1 MILIRIKK
9 SWGCPA
15 VKKGE
20 EKMDRKRSSKGF
32 ALLAL
37 LSCLVMVIV
46 FNFAGAA
53 SAQRKL
59 KVGILHIG
67 SIADAGYNQAHAE
80 GVQIMKKNLPNVELI
95 EVENVPE
102 GADAERVMEN
112 MIRQG
117 AQLVIPASFGYLDP
131 ALKVAK
137 KYPDVKFEH
146 PGGYK
151 LAINL
156 GTYWASTPEAFY
168 LMGIAAAKTTKTNK
182 LGYVVA
188 LPISFFL
195 ANVNAFHLGAQS
207 VNPKV
212 ETRVVFTGTFMDPGK
227 EATAANA
234 LLDQSVDVLGVIV
247 DSPITVVQAAEKR
260 GAFSVGY
267 HYIGVQKFAPKGW
280 ISGVA
285 FTWGELYT
293 RFAKQVMDGTWK
305 SEALLGDLSSD
316 YLTIAPFGPAVPP
329 DAVKLVNT
337 KKQEFIGGKLNV
349 FQGPIKDNRGVERV
363 KAGEAFPTA
372 ALGKMDWLV
381 EGVVGQP
388 K

>member
-1 MILIRIKK
+1 LGLEKK
-9 SWGCPA
+9 ALEYPA
-15 VKKGE
+15 IKKGE
-20 EKMDRKRSSKGF
+20 EKMNIRRSSNGF
-32 ALLAL
+32 AFLVLLTGL
-37 LSCLVMVIV
+37 IMVIV
-46 FNFAGAA
+46 FNLTGTS
-53 SAQRKL
+53 SAQPKL

-80 GVQIMKKNLPNVELI
+80 GAQIMKKNLPNVELI

-131 ALKVAK
+131 ALRVAK
-137 KYPDVKFEH
+137 KYPDVKFVH

-151 LAINL
+151 LAPNL

-168 LMGIAAAKTTKTNK
+168 LMGIAAGKTTKTNK

-212 ETRVVFTGTFMDPGK
+212 ETRVVFTGTFLDPGK

-234 LLDQSVDVLGVIV
+234 LLDQGVDVVGVIV

-280 ISGVA
+280 ISGIA

-316 YLTIAPFGPAVPP
+316 YLTIAPFGPGVPSAAVE
-329 DAVKLVNT
+329 LVNA
-337 KKQEFIGGKLNV
+337 KKKEFISGKLNV
-349 FQGPIKDNRGVERV
+349 FQGPIKDNKGVERV
-363 KAGEAFPTA
+363 KAGEAFPIA

-381 EGVVGQP
+381 EGVMGQA

>member
-1 MILIRIKK
+1 MNKKGSNIGLRFLAFSISFILIVVF
-9 SWGCPA
+9 S
-15 VKKGE
+15 
-20 EKMDRKRSSKGF
+20 
-32 ALLAL
+32 LA
-37 LSCLVMVIV
+37 
-46 FNFAGAA
+46 GTTY
-53 SAQRKL
+53 AQPKL

-80 GVQIMKKNLPNVELI
+80 GVQVMKKNLPSVEVI

-102 GADAERVMEN
+102 SADSERVMEN
-112 MIRQG
+112 MINQG
-117 AQLVIPASFGYLDP
+117 AKLIIPASFGYLDP
-131 ALKVAK
+131 ALRVAK

-151 LAINL
+151 LAPNL
-156 GTYWASTPEAFY
+156 GTYWADTAEAFY
-168 LMGIAAAKTTKTNK
+168 LMGIAAGKTTKTNK

-195 ANVNAFHLGAQS
+195 ANVNAFQLGAQS
-207 VNPKV
+207 VNPKA
-212 ETRVVFTGTFMDPGK
+212 ETRVVFTGTFTDPGK

-234 LLDQSVDVLGVIV
+234 LLDQGVDVLGVIV
-247 DSPITVVQAAEKR
+247 DSPITVVQAAEKH
-260 GAFSVGY
+260 GAYSVGY

-305 SEALLGDLSSD
+305 SEALFGDLSSD
-316 YLTIAPFGPAVPP
+316 YLTIAPFGPAIPAE
-329 DAVKLVNT
+329 AVELVKA
-337 KKQEFIGGKLNV
+337 KKQEFISGKLNV
-349 FQGPIKDNRGVERV
+349 FQGPIKDNKGVERV
-363 KAGEAFPTA
+363 KAGEVFPLTN
-372 ALGKMDWLV
+372 LGKMDWLV
-381 EGVVGQP
+381 EGVIGQP

>member
-1 MILIRIKK
+1 MSSHHERR
-9 SWGCPA
+9 
-15 VKKGE
+15 E
-20 EKMDRKRSSKGF
+20 EKMNKKGSNIGLGF
-32 ALLAL
+32 LAVL
-37 LSCLVMVIV
+37 IGLVLVLV
-46 FNFAGAA
+46 FSLTGTT
-53 SAQRKL
+53 SAQPKL

-80 GVQIMKKNLPNVELI
+80 GVQVMKKNLPNVEVI
-95 EVENVPE
+95 EAENVPE
-102 GADAERVMEN
+102 SADAERVMEN
-112 MIRQG
+112 MINQG
-117 AQLVIPASFGYLDP
+117 AKLIIPASFGYLDP
-131 ALKVAK
+131 ALRVAK

-151 LAINL
+151 LAPNL
-156 GTYWASTPEAFY
+156 GTYWVSTPEAFY
-168 LMGIAAAKTTKTNK
+168 LMGIAAGKMTKTNK

-195 ANVNAFHLGAQS
+195 ANVNAFQLGVQS
-207 VNPKV
+207 VNPKA

-234 LLDQSVDVLGVIV
+234 LLDQGVDVLGVIV
-247 DSPITVVQAAEKR
+247 DSPITVVQAAEKH
-260 GAFSVGY
+260 GAYSVGY

-293 RFAKQVMDGTWK
+293 RFAKQVMEGTWK

-316 YLTIAPFGPAVPP
+316 YLAIAPFGPAVPAG
-329 DAVKLVNT
+329 AVELVKA
-337 KKQEFIGGKLNV
+337 KKQEFISGKLNV
-349 FQGPIKDNRGVERV
+349 FQGPIKDNKGVDRV
-363 KAGEAFPTA
+363 KAGETFPMTN
-372 ALGKMDWLV
+372 LGKMDWLV
-381 EGVVGQP
+381 ESVIGQA

>member
-1 MILIRIKK
+1 MKKKASNMGLRVQVILISLVLI
-9 SWGCPA
+9 A
-15 VKKGE
+15 V
-20 EKMDRKRSSKGF
+20 SS
-32 ALLAL
+32 LA
-37 LSCLVMVIV
+37 
-46 FNFAGAA
+46 GWA
-53 SAQRKL
+53 SAQPKL

-80 GVQIMKKNLPNVELI
+80 GIQVMKKNLPTVEVI

-112 MIRQG
+112 MINQG
-117 AQLVIPASFGYLDP
+117 AKFIIPASFGYLDP

-151 LAINL
+151 LAPNL

-168 LMGIAAAKTTKTNK
+168 LMGIAAGKTTKANK

-212 ETRVVFTGTFMDPGK
+212 ETRVVFTGTFLDPAK
-227 EATAANA
+227 EASAANA
-234 LLDQSVDVLGVIV
+234 LLDQGVDVLGVIV
-247 DSPITVVQAAEKR
+247 DSPITVVQATEKR
-260 GAFSVGY
+260 GAYSVGY
-267 HYIGVQKFAPKGW
+267 HYLGAQKFAPKGW

-293 RFAKQVMDGTWK
+293 RMAKQVMDGTWK
-305 SEALLGDLSSD
+305 SENILGDLNSD
-316 YLTIAPFGPAVPP
+316 YLTIAPFGPGVSA
-329 DAVKLVNT
+329 DTVKLVNT
-337 KKQEFIGGKLNV
+337 EKQEFISGKLNV
-349 FQGPIKDNRGVERV
+349 FQGPIKDNKGAERV
-363 KAGEAFPTA
+363 KAGEAWPMTQ
-372 ALGKMDWLV
+372 LGKMDWLV
-381 EGVVGQP
+381 EGVIGQP

>member
-1 MILIRIKK
+1 VLEY
-9 SWGCPA
+9 PA
-15 VKKGE
+15 IKKGE
-20 EKMDRKRSSKGF
+20 ENMNKKRSSKRF
-32 ALLAL
+32 AFLVLLTGLVLATV
-37 LSCLVMVIV
+37 LSL
-46 FNFAGAA
+46 AGAPF
-53 SAQRKL
+53 AQPQL

-80 GVQIMKKNLPNVELI
+80 GVQVMKKNLPNVELI

-117 AQLVIPASFGYLDP
+117 AKLVIPASFGYLDP
-131 ALKVAK
+131 ALRVAK
-137 KYPDVKFEH
+137 KYPDVKFVH

-151 LAINL
+151 LAPNL

-168 LMGIAAAKTTKTNK
+168 LMGIAAGKTTKTNK

-212 ETRVVFTGTFMDPGK
+212 ETRVVFTGTFLDPGK

-234 LLDQSVDVLGVIV
+234 LLDQGVDVLGVIV

-305 SEALLGDLSSD
+305 SEALLGNLASD
-316 YLTIAPFGPAVPP
+316 YLAIAPFGPAVPP
-329 DAVKLVNT
+329 DAIKLVNT
-337 KKQEFIGGKLNV
+337 KKREFISGKNV
-349 FQGPIKDNRGVERV
+349 FQGPIKDNKGVERV
-363 KAGEAFPTA
+363 KAGESFPMA

-381 EGVVGQP
+381 EGVIGQA

>member
-1 MILIRIKK
+1 M
-9 SWGCPA
+9 SG
-15 VKKGE
+15 KGLS
-20 EKMDRKRSSKGF
+20 MALR
-32 ALLAL
+32 LLAIL
-37 LSCLVMVIV
+37 ASLALVV
-46 FNFAGAA
+46 AA
-53 SAQRKL
+53 DLPEAPAAQPKL

-67 SIADAGYNQAHAE
+67 SITDAGYNQAHAE
-80 GVQIMKKNLPNVELI
+80 GVQVMKKNLPNVEVI

-112 MIRQG
+112 MIKQG
-117 AQLVIPASFGYLDP
+117 AKLILPASFGYLDP
-131 ALKVAK
+131 ALRVAK

-151 LAINL
+151 LAPNL

-168 LMGIAAAKTTKTNK
+168 LMGIAAGKTTKTHR

-195 ANVNAFHLGAQS
+195 ANINAFQLGARS
-207 VNPKV
+207 VNPKA
-212 ETRVVFTGTFMDPGK
+212 ETRVVFTGTFLDPGK
-227 EATAANA
+227 EATAAGA

-247 DSPITVVQAAEKR
+247 DSPITVVQTAEKR
-260 GAFSVGY
+260 GAYSVGY
-267 HYIGVQKFAPKGW
+267 HYLGAQKFAPKGW

-305 SEALLGDLSSD
+305 SENLLGDLRSD
-316 YLTIAPFGPAVPP
+316 YLTLAPFGPAVPAEAISRI
-329 DAVKLVNT
+329 DER
-337 KKQEFIGGKLNV
+337 KQEFIAGKRAV
-349 FQGPIKDNRGVERV
+349 FQGPLKDNKGVERV
-363 KAGEAFPTA
+363 KPGEAWPMRN
-372 ALGKMDWLV
+372 LGKMDWLV
-381 EGVVGQP
+381 EGVMGQA

>member
-1 MILIRIKK
+1 MRTRMSSIVLRFVPILA
-9 SWGCPA
+9 G
-15 VKKGE
+15 
-20 EKMDRKRSSKGF
+20 
-32 ALLAL
+32 LAL
-37 LSCLVMVIV
+37 V
-46 FNFAGAA
+46 AA
-53 SAQRKL
+53 LCSPTAAAEAKL

-67 SIADAGYNQAHAE
+67 SVTDAGYNQAHAE
-80 GVQIMKKNLPNVELI
+80 GVQVMKKNLPDVEVI

-112 MIRQG
+112 MIKQG
-117 AQLVIPASFGYLDP
+117 AKLIIPASFGYLDP
-131 ALKVAK
+131 ALRVAK

-151 LAINL
+151 LAPNL

-168 LMGIAAAKTTKTNK
+168 LMGIAAGKTTKTNK

-195 ANVNAFHLGAQS
+195 ANVNAFQLGVRS
-207 VNPKV
+207 VNPTA
-212 ETRVVFTGTFMDPGK
+212 ETRVVFTGTFLDPGK
-227 EATAANA
+227 EAAAANA
-234 LLDQSVDVLGVIV
+234 LLDQGADIIGVIV

-260 GAFSVGY
+260 GASSVGY
-267 HYIGVQKFAPKGW
+267 HYLGAQKFAPKGW

-305 SEALLGDLSSD
+305 SENLLGNLGSD
-316 YLTIAPFGPAVPP
+316 YLAIAPFGPGVPA
-329 DAVKLVNT
+329 DAVKLVDA
-337 KKQEFIGGKLNV
+337 KKKDYVSGKLQV
-349 FQGPIKDNRGVERV
+349 FQGPIKDNKGVERV
-363 KAGEAFPTA
+363 KAGEAFPMA
-372 ALGKMDWLV
+372 NLGKMDWLV
-381 EGVVGQP
+381 EGVIGQA